1 MDELSYDPKE
11 VEKWRKVCGSKY
23 PLDYFRKLHED
34 GNLNRSD
41 IPLIKHIIRLAMEEE
56 NQDPA
61 ERLISELQ
69 KIISSIEEA
78 D

>member
-1 MDELSYDPKE
+1 MSYDPKE
-11 VEKWRKVCGSKY
+11 VEKWRKVIGSKN

-56 NQDPA
+56 NQA
-61 ERLISELQ
+61 TVEGLISELQ
-69 KIISSIEEA
+69 NIISSIEEA

>member
-1 MDELSYDPKE
+1 MSNDPKE
-11 VEKWRKVCGSKY
+11 VEKWRKVYGSKN

-34 GNLNRSD
+34 GKLNKGD
-41 IPLIKHIIRLAMEEE
+41 IPLIKNIIRLAREEE
-56 NQDPA
+56 NQDTA
-61 ERLISELQ
+61 GRLISELQ